1 MKLLRSWIAAILLVT
16 TLGGSLMAV
25 TLPTSVSAAGN
36 GCSSFL
42 GFPAWYDG
50 LTKGDNCEIKS
61 PKDFD
66 TAKTSGLQIFIMRI
80 AMNVVGMALVGVAYI
95 SIGFILYAGLIL
107 IKGLTGV
114 APGSPEVA
122 AKARKM
128 ILNACIGLII
138 SLTAITIVGFIIDIY
153 TIGDTGLSGFGLPS
167 IAADQALQTG
177 LNMFYFVIGVAS
189 VIVMI
194 IAGFMFTAGGSEP
207 SSIAQAKNMIY
218 YSVAGLVV
226 SILAFTITGFIIDRL
241 G

>member
-1 MKLLRSWIAAILLVT
+1 MKLLRSWIAVILLVASF
-16 TLGGSLMAV
+16 GGALV
-25 TLPTSVSAAGN
+25 TVSVPTSVSAK

-50 LTKGDNCEIKS
+50 LTKGKNCEIKS
-61 PKDFD
+61 PTEVGGIQK
-66 TAKTSGLQIFIMRI
+66 FIMRI
-80 AMNVVGMALVGVAYI
+80 AINIVGIVLVGVAYV

-114 APGSPEVA
+114 APGSPEVV

-138 SLTAITIVGFIIDIY
+138 SLIAITIVNYISQIY
-153 TIGDTGLSGFGLPS
+153 SGESLSGFGLPK
-167 IAADQALQTG
+167 IAADTVLHTA
-177 LNMFYFVIGVAS
+177 LNMFYFVVGFAS

-218 YSVAGLVV
+218 YSVAGLIV
-226 SILAFTITGFIIDRL
+226 SIFAFTITGFIIDKI

>member
-1 MKLLRSWIAAILLVT
+1 MKIVRSWIAAFLLVT

-25 TLPTSVSAAGN
+25 TLPTSVSAANN

-50 LTKGDNCEIKS
+50 LTKGSDCEIKN
-61 PKDFD
+61 P
-66 TAKTSGLQIFIMRI
+66 TEVGGIQNFIMRI
-80 AMNVVGMALVGVAYI
+80 AMNIAGMILVGVAYI
-95 SIGFILYAGLIL
+95 SVAYILYAGLIL
-107 IKGLTGV
+107 IKGITGE
-114 APGSPEVA
+114 APGSPKVA
-122 AKARKM
+122 ATARKM

-138 SLTAITIVGFIIDIY
+138 SLVALTIVSFIAKIY
-153 TIGDTGLSGFGLPS
+153 TGNELSAVFGLPA
-167 IAADQALQTG
+167 IAADDVLQTG
-177 LNMFYFVIGVAS
+177 LNMFYFAIGVAS

-194 IAGFMFTAGGSEP
+194 IAGYMFTVGGSEP

-226 SILAFTITGFIIDRL
+226 SILAFTITGFIMDKI